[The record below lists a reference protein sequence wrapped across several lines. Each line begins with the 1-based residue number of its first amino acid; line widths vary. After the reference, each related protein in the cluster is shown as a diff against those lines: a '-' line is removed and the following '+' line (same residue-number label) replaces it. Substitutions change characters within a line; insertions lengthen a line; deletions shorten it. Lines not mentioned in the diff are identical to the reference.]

1 MTAPNPLQ
9 QLGIPARDADLIALD
24 ARDWR
29 PMGQPPERGWW
40 FKITHGGVKGTVGV
54 KLLADGRVTWCA
66 GIGVDAWLQAPI
78 TTTPVD
84 VAFALHTLA
93 TGSREHAAAVG

>member
-1 MTAPNPLQ
+1 MSAPNPLQ
-9 QLGIPARDADLIALD
+9 QLGIPVRDADLATLD
-24 ARDWR
+24 ARDWQ

-40 FKITHGGVKGTVGV
+40 FKITHGGVKGEVGA

-66 GIGVDAWLQAPI
+66 SIGVNSFIQKPI
-78 TTTPVD
+78 TTTAAD

-93 TGSREHAAAVG
+93 TGSREFATVVG